1 MCCDSGYIW
10 LMILENSWAIC
21 SMRKQLGKICLVAE
35 IINMENV
42 YRDQATFTNEGK
54 CGARQSEKII
64 IKAKQKIGKII
75 GVFEKQF
82 GVLSTA
88 NGI

>member
-1 MCCDSGYIW
+1 MQYAK
-10 LMILENSWAIC
+10 AI
-21 SMRKQLGKICLVAE
+21 GKICLVTE

-42 YRDQATFTNEGK
+42 YRDQATFTTQGK

-82 GVLSTA
+82 GVLSA
-88 NGI
+88 MNRI

>member
-1 MCCDSGYIW
+1 
-10 LMILENSWAIC
+10 MILENSWAIC
-21 SMRKQLGKICLVAE
+21 NMRKQLEKICSVTE

-42 YRDQATFTNEGK
+42 YKDQATFTNEGK

-64 IKAKQKIGKII
+64 IKAKQKIGKIF

-82 GVLSTA
+82 GVLSAT
-88 NGI
+88 NRIER